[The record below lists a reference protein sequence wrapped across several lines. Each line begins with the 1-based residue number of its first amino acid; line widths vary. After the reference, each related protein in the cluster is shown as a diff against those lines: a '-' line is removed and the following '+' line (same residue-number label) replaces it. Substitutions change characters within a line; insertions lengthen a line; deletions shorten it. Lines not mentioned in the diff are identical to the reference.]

1 MENKFRITLAAAR
14 VNAGYIQEDAC
25 KLIGVSK
32 NRLISWKA
40 EKRTPSPE
48 FVKKIQETYKISY
61 NNLNFLIYYNA

>member
-32 NRLISWKA
+32 NRLISWKG
-40 EKRTPSPE
+40 
-48 FVKKIQETYKISY
+48 
-61 NNLNFLIYYNA
+61 